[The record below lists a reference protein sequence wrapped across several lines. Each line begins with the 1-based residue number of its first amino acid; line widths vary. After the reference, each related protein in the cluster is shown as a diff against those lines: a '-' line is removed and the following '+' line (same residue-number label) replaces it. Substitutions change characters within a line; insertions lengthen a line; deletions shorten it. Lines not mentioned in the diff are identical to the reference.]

1 MNLLHVSDVYFPRI
15 NGVSTSIRGTARE
28 LRRRGHHVELL
39 VPLYGGEAHEEDVV
53 RVRSK
58 AVPFDREDRL
68 MHPRRAHAATAGF
81 NSRPPDLVHVHTPFV
96 AQAVGRRVARRFEV
110 PTVVTVHTHFEDY
123 LHCYLPLLPRQLL
136 RRAARSFYLRQARTA
151 SALVAPSAAIRDL
164 LAEYGVRARVEVIP
178 TGVPID
184 EVRGGDG
191 DAFRRRL
198 GIGPDRKVL
207 VHVGRMA
214 HEKNVGF
221 LVEVLAVMRRF
232 LPDVLLLLAG
242 DGPALPTL
250 RRLVVELG
258 VERNVVFVG
267 YLDRE
272 RELLD
277 CYRAGDVFVFA
288 SRTETQG
295 LVLLEAMALEVP
307 VLSTAVLGTRDVV
320 GPARGALVVE
330 ENVAAFAAQAL
341 MLLENPALRRR
352 LGRDGRRFVEEEWSD
367 RATVSRTLDL
377 YGDLLLRRRA
387 A

>member
-1 MNLLHVSDVYFPRI
+1 
-15 NGVSTSIRGTARE
+15 
-28 LRRRGHHVELL
+28 
-39 VPLYGGEAHEEDVV
+39 
-53 RVRSK
+53 
-58 AVPFDREDRL
+58 
-68 MHPRRAHAATAGF
+68 
-81 NSRPPDLVHVHTPFV
+81 
-96 AQAVGRRVARRFEV
+96 
-110 PTVVTVHTHFEDY
+110 VVTVHTHFEDY
-123 LHCYLPLLPRQLL
+123 LHCYVPLLPRPLL
-136 RRAARSFYLRQARTA
+136 RRAARSFYLRQARSATA
-151 SALVAPSAAIRDL
+151 LLAPSRAIRDL

-178 TGVPID
+178 TGVPLEEI
-184 EVRGGDG
+184 RGGDG
-191 DAFRRRL
+191 EAFRRRM
-198 GIGPDRKVL
+198 GIEPDRKVL

-221 LVEVLAVMRRF
+221 LIEVLAVVRRF

-242 DGPALPTL
+242 DGPALSSL
-250 RRLVVELG
+250 RRQVVELG
-258 VERNVVFVG
+258 VDRNVRFVG

-320 GPARGALVVE
+320 GPGRGAVVVE

-352 LGRDGRRFVEEEWSD
+352 LGRDGRGFVEEEWSD

-377 YGDLLLRRRA
+377 YGELVLQRRA